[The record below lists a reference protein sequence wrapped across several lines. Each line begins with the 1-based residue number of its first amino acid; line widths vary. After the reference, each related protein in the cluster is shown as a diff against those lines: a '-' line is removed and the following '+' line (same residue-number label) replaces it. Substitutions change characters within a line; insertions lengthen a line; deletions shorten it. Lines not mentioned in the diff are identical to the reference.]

1 VWLTFLG
8 LCILG
13 IILGRVQNQ
22 ARQAGS
28 RDVLTQSIQRVVTPP
43 ASGIQ
48 RLAQSTS
55 DFFLGVF
62 QSGDLVRQNRSLRQ
76 MEQAAAMY
84 SENEKRLIGE
94 LDALRKLVQLPPI
107 EGRGRISA
115 TNIGLFPYENR
126 MTISAGSRQGVKVG
140 LAVVNGSGLVGV
152 VQTVGPNDSQI
163 ALVESPSFRIG
174 AMALRQP
181 PQPGILRS
189 QGSGRLVLDFL
200 SIKSPL
206 QEGDF
211 VVTSGFSP
219 KIPRG
224 IPIGRVLEIEDDPDF
239 GIRRARVF
247 PHVRIGEVREV
258 FVIR

>member
-1 VWLTFLG
+1 MWLTFIG

-13 IILGRVQNQ
+13 IFLGRVQNGARNDGRIDPVSGTIQKLVNPVATSIGSGVNSASDFVAGITQSGRLIRENRHLKQLQQ
-22 ARQAGS
+22 AALLYVETERRQAKEIDS
-28 RDVLTQSIQRVVTPP
+28 
-43 ASGIQ
+43 
-48 RLAQSTS
+48 
-55 DFFLGVF
+55 
-62 QSGDLVRQNRSLRQ
+62 
-76 MEQAAAMY
+76 
-84 SENEKRLIGE
+84 
-94 LDALRKLVQLPPI
+94 LRKLVGLPPI
-107 EGRGRISA
+107 AGRTRIA
-115 TNIGLFPYENR
+115 AQNIGIYPYESR

-152 VQTVGPNDSQI
+152 VQAVAPEESQI
-163 ALVESPSFRIG
+163 ALLDSPSFKIG

-189 QGSGRLVLDFL
+189 QGSGRLILDYL
-200 SIKSPL
+200 NVKSPL
-206 QEGDF
+206 QEGDT

-224 IPIGRVLEIEDDPDF
+224 IPIGKILEIEDDPDF

-247 PHVRIGEVREV
+247 PNVQMGEVREV